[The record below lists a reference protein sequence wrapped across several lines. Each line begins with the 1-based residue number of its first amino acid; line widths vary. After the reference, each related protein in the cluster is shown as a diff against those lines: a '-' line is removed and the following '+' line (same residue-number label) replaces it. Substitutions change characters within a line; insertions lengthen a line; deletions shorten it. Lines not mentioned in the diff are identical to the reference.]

1 MAQVGCS
8 VEIKC
13 ACKSTFVD
21 TPRAGETPKKA
32 RDVWPNIIGYL
43 GNMLTEESNV
53 SGAFR
58 IESSWENNLRGD
70 TSGHSEEGEN
80 LAFEANR
87 SSSVFGAST
96 TVQPAALQMLPCIKV

>member
-1 MAQVGCS
+1 MFG
-8 VEIKC
+8 
-13 ACKSTFVD
+13 
-21 TPRAGETPKKA
+21 
-32 RDVWPNIIGYL
+32 PNIIGYL